1 MAWSC
6 HFLEYQGTYEA
17 LLGTDPD
24 GINIV
29 GHGMEQW
36 DMMVN
41 TTRRSGEQRGSGVV
55 GASISLD
62 YFNIKST
69 SITGQTEGDN
79 IRLYKWIDH
88 SELIKIGTFEYEK
101 KIAGQSTVRFTMF
114 TRNSR
119 IIPPGGM
126 GPILATSDDFWPV
139 VGQRLKVMSFD
150 SDMFYGTIT
159 NIDITLADLSLDIV
173 EIEIEVAT
181 YMQIAMRRTVKIEYD
196 IGTISRVIVAD
207 MINRYLSPEGIYL
220 GYNMEIGAS
229 LDDDWMDD
237 CITVGEVLD
246 RCASMSGY
254 QWFVD
259 DMAGLWFV
267 DDIPI
272 VNTGYNLDDRDLPV
286 ITVRDLLFSSTLDA
300 YANKMFFTGGPDGG
314 GNPVIIYN
322 TNLTEMNNKQDV
334 EGGTGV
340 YGNVIRDAS
349 IDESSYNTAESHVNP
364 EYTTN
369 PGQIRLEGH
378 GQYTGYIVWN
388 LTRATYATISGIFNE
403 NMFYVTPSI
412 TGQVPGDTI
421 VLFNTANLI
430 LKSALK
436 KQSTIP
442 NKLSFETDHLGYS
455 PGEKM
460 LVHLDILNIGA
471 SYWIVESVKI
481 FDPMNA
487 DKNLYCK
494 LSLYLRNG
502 DDFSTQRPVTYKD
515 YFMVY

>member
-159 NIDITLADLSLDIV
+159 NIDIRLPDLSLDIV
-173 EIEIEVAT
+173 ELEIQVST

-254 QWFVD
+254 QWFID

-272 VNTGYNLDDRDLPV
+272 VATGYDLDDTGTLIKCRNFK
-286 ITVRDLLFSSTLDA
+286 FSSTLDA

-314 GNPVIIYN
+314 GNPVIIN
-322 TNLTEMNNKQDV
+322 SSNLTEMNAKQDV

-349 IDESSYNTAESHVNP
+349 IDESSYNEAESHVNP

-369 PGQIRLEGH
+369 SSQIRFEGH
-378 GQYTGYIVWN
+378 GQYTGYIIWN
-388 LTRATYATISGIFNE
+388 ITRGEYATVDSLFNE
-403 NMFYVTPSI
+403 NLFYITPLI
-412 TGQVPGDTI
+412 TGQVPGDYI
-421 VLFNTANLI
+421 VFFSTANLI
-430 LKSALK
+430 LKNALK

-442 NKLSFETDHLGYS
+442 NKISFETDHLGYS

-460 LVHLDILNIGA
+460 KVHLDILNIGT
-471 SYWIVESVKI
+471 SYWLVDSVKI
-481 FDPMNA
+481 YDPMNN
-487 DKNLYCK
+487 DKELLCK
-494 LSLYLRNG
+494 LTLYLRNG
-502 DDFSTQRPVTYKD
+502 DDFSTQRPISYKD
-515 YFMVY
+515 YFMTY